1 MLYSFPGKCV
11 LMLAS
16 GRILDISCFPI
27 AATFGVVPPCLG
39 WMSKPLHYSYSG
51 PTTAFAPSPVAI
63 IECVKSLRSLS
74 QGPLFPQRT
83 LRCEKPD
90 RSNFTNEWWLQITPC
105 SDAAGIEMPCI
116 TACSTSEG
124 GYFCTELYTHPLPEL
139 RWPSSPLGHHRGL
152 LAIDRGYKPQPFQ
165 RHNLSQWC
173 TLPLDHHQYVLDYE
187 LLGCLVN

>member
-74 QGPLFPQRT
+74 QGPIFPQRT
-83 LRCEKPD
+83 LRYVRNLLD
-90 RSNFTNEWWLQITPC
+90 STLQISGVS
-105 SDAAGIEMPCI
+105 SDNSTFRSRRYWGALHNCLQHKGGGLFLRRIIDPLSTRVASI
-116 TACSTSEG
+116 TDGPPLRTS
-124 GYFCTELYTHPLPEL
+124 
-139 RWPSSPLGHHRGL
+139 S
-152 LAIDRGYKPQPFQ
+152 DR
-165 RHNLSQWC
+165 
-173 TLPLDHHQYVLDYE
+173 
-187 LLGCLVN
+187 